1 MLRNALSHRA
11 HQAHRAVAIAQERR
25 PHTPLHGEMLWAPHI
40 DVDPGA
46 VTVLQHEVGGPE
58 SGADAADGR
67 AELHDQPIP
76 LALVDAQ
83 DRVTPLPSDG
93 AG

>member
-1 MLRNALSHRA
+1 MLRDALSHRP
-11 HQAHRAVAIAQERR
+11 HQAHRAVTVAEERR
-25 PHTPLHGEMLWAPHI
+25 PHTALHGEMLGAPHV

-46 VTVLQHEVGGPE
+46 VTVRQHEVGGPE

-76 LALVDAQ
+76 LALVDPQ
-83 DRVTPLPSDG
+83 DCVAPLPSDG